1 MSGLKKIT
9 IHTLDGLAE
18 EDLIIKS
25 LYFFTFTFI
34 RKVFVYFF
42 KGKKVYIAIKI
53 DI

>member
-1 MSGLKKIT
+1 MSGLKKKT

-25 LYFFTFTFI
+25 LYYFTFTFI
-34 RKVFVYFF
+34 RKYLCISS